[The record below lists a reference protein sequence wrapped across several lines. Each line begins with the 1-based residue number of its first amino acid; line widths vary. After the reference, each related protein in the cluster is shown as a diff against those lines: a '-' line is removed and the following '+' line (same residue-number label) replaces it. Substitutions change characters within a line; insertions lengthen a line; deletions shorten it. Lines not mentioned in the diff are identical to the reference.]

1 MCLQETTRISVT
13 WLPNISFR
21 GGVELLK
28 VEAETI
34 IGLFSKN
41 ETLTQGL
48 SSARERA
55 GEAGRGCVGG
65 SPKLDAQEAATKRP
79 ADERPRNPSGKVL
92 KRQLRKPYWEAK
104 RRRIN

>member
-1 MCLQETTRISVT
+1 VSLEDDTYKCHLAAKHLFSRRCRASE
-13 WLPNISFR
+13 
-21 GGVELLK
+21 